1 MGPNETSKRLH
12 SKGNYK
18 EGKKTKRQPSEW
30 EKVFANHMSSD
41 LYLRYIKNFKNS
53 IKRKIIP
60 LKNEQRIRIDISS
73 KTMYK

>member
-1 MGPNETSKRLH
+1 MREI
-12 SKGNYK
+12 
-18 EGKKTKRQPSEW
+18 
-30 EKVFANHMSSD
+30 FANHMSSD